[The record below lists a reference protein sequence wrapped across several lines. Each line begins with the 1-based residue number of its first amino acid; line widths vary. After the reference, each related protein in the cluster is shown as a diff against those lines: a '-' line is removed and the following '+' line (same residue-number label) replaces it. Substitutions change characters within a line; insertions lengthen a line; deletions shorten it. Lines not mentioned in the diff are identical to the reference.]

1 MAKTDTTV
9 VCDAGPVIH
18 LDEMECLFLLKDFS
32 RVILPAGVRD
42 EVLAHRNTQ
51 FESTDISWSVVPG
64 PFTTDKHVLTMCK
77 MFSLDRGET
86 EAISVIGNHPDAILL
101 TDDAAARLAASKL
114 GFRVHG
120 TIGVLLR
127 AIRRKLLR
135 AEDVIDILIALPVSS
150 TLHIKQSLLDE
161 VISQVKKE
169 AGCHT

>member
-18 LDEMECLFLLKDFS
+18 LDELECLFLLKDFS
-32 RVILPAGVRD
+32 HVILPSGVRD
-42 EVLAHRNTQ
+42 EVLTHRNID
-51 FESTDISWSVVPG
+51 FESLDISCAVVSG
-64 PFTTDKHVLTMCK
+64 PFTTDKHVLTMCR

-86 EAISVIGNHPDAILL
+86 EAIGVISSHPDAILL
-101 TDDAAARLAASKL
+101 TDDAAACLVASKL

-127 AIRRKLLR
+127 AIRRQLLK
-135 AEDVIDILIALPVSS
+135 AEDVIDILNALPVSS

-169 AGCHT
+169 YLLK